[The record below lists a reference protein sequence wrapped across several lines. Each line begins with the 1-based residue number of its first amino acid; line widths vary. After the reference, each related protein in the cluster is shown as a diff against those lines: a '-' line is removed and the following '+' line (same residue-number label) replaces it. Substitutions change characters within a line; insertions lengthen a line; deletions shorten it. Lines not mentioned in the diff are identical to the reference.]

1 MKTQFL
7 TTLLLLLLS
16 YCSHAQHLLEVHVYF
31 DINKQDIRPSDLQK
45 INQVLDSLTATE
57 IFQIEL
63 FGHTDSIQ
71 SAAHNQ
77 ALSERRIEVVR
88 TLLLQK
94 GIDAS
99 LITSHPMGETA
110 PITSNQTQTGRQQNR
125 RTQIIFHLAP
135 TPVISIAPEEAP
147 PTRIAAVNIAP
158 EEKIDCSKDTTLTMP
173 NGTLVTFGLCEYY
186 ANKECFSFTE
196 FIHPDSARAAGLS
209 TMSADGSPLISVGM
223 FHLELCDGSPCVK
236 VRIPVRVRGA
246 NQVCNSVITG
256 ITRWYRRPNGT
267 WTDSADPMEIE
278 EIDGKLY
285 YTTKACGPGWYNG
298 DKKGGGCAGKY
309 YQTRVKVAKGLTLLT
324 ARVSFSAPFTISE
337 GTKKR
342 SKRLIKIPLAENGLC
357 SECSEAFLYAKAV
370 NKNGEILVFDY
381 ALAAPYHKRTAFGRC
396 GGKVVKKFLFF
407 FKIKEK
413 TVYRKYFLKQED
425 FKLVAN

>member
-31 DINKQDIRPSDLQK
+31 DSNKQDIRPSDLQK
-45 INQVLDSLTATE
+45 INRVLDSLTTSE
-57 IFQIEL
+57 LLQIEL

-71 SAAHNQ
+71 SDAHNQ

-110 PITSNQTQTGRQQNR
+110 PITSNQTQSGRQQNR
-125 RTQIIFHLAP
+125 RTQIIFHMVP
-135 TPVISIAPEEAP
+135 TPALGIVPEEVP
-147 PTRIAAVNIAP
+147 PTRIAAETTTP
-158 EEKIDCSKDTTLTMP
+158 KDSIDCSKDTTLTMP
-173 NGTLVTFGLCEYY
+173 NGTLVTFGLCDYY
-186 ANKECFSFTE
+186 ANKECFSLTE

-209 TMSADGSPLISVGM
+209 TMTTDGSPLISVGM
-223 FHLELCDGSPCVK
+223 FDLKLCEGSPCVK
-236 VRIPVRVRGA
+236 VRIPVRVLGV
-246 NQVCNSVITG
+246 NQQCGSVVTG
-256 ITRWYRRPNGT
+256 ITRWYQRPNGS

-285 YTTKACGPGWYNG
+285 YTTKACGTGSYNG
-298 DKKGGGCAGKY
+298 DKKGDGCGDNY
-309 YQTRVKVAKGLTLLT
+309 YHTRVKVAKGLTLLT
-324 ARVSFSAPFTISE
+324 ARVSFSAPLTISE
-337 GTKKR
+337 GTKKK
-342 SKRLIKIPLAENGLC
+342 SKRLIKIPLAENSLC
-357 SECSEAFLYAKAV
+357 SECSDALLYAKAI
-370 NKNGEILVFDY
+370 NKQGDTLVFDY

-396 GGKVVKKFLFF
+396 KGEVVKKFLFF

-413 TVYRKYFLKQED
+413 TVYRKYFLKQKD
-425 FKLVAN
+425 FKLASN